1 MSVQFNFQG
10 GTLYQKVDR
19 EFKDMTE
26 EALKKEQEM
35 IKRDK
40 SRYQDI
46 TITDSNGKKEVFKA
60 VTFRDSKDSDNLIT
74 VRLTDR
80 NIENLKNKFED
91 SEFTKM
97 ENGSI
102 RMLGDAE
109 EFLSTWFEDIK
120 YNRGFDKK
128 GADFNVEYEY
138 LDKKLGGE
146 VSKIDVKMSNQYM
159 SLGKMKNL
167 AGLIREQDLKG
178 LTKEQ
183 KTEIED
189 EVKRANIM
197 SRYFKEYIS
206 IFEADKGKNL
216 TDELNTTLRIDENF
230 DGQIDI
236 NENFKRDKNS
246 PSNVQ
251 EFFSKIVE
259 DFNKNYSN
267 EEFAKDDFE
276 KDLDIDF
283 MSFADKEAL
292 LEKIKGMKNSND
304 IESNSEDGNYDN
316 AVEQKEKVINDV
328 VVNITKGKTAL
339 EQNWQMALDL
349 LFDNKILEEEPKK
362 VKTEKDLKQDELQSK
377 VEDSL
382 KNSFDSLGIKKYE
395 EQSKIMSSISAMYN
409 TLYKDSDIENFVN
422 KLYDDFTTV
431 NEYELDNPYNVSYD
445 GYLGAKEF
453 LSTIKEYANKRDYSD
468 SYIASKEFQKEF
480 FTLYND
486 GKRAKVEFGTNS
498 IYGFAR
504 NLVRAKEQPD
514 YTWKAK
520 FTNMADTFL
529 NMKEQEKYIAEITL
543 LKSLVRDL

>member
-197 SRYFKEYIS
+197 SRYFKKY
-206 IFEADKGKNL
+206 K
-216 TDELNTTLRIDENF
+216 
-230 DGQIDI
+230 
-236 NENFKRDKNS
+236 
-246 PSNVQ
+246 
-251 EFFSKIVE
+251 SK
-259 DFNKNYSN
+259 F
-267 EEFAKDDFE
+267 
-276 KDLDIDF
+276 
-283 MSFADKEAL
+283 
-292 LEKIKGMKNSND
+292 
-304 IESNSEDGNYDN
+304 
-316 AVEQKEKVINDV
+316 
-328 VVNITKGKTAL
+328 
-339 EQNWQMALDL
+339 
-349 LFDNKILEEEPKK
+349 
-362 VKTEKDLKQDELQSK
+362 
-377 VEDSL
+377 
-382 KNSFDSLGIKKYE
+382 
-395 EQSKIMSSISAMYN
+395 
-409 TLYKDSDIENFVN
+409 
-422 KLYDDFTTV
+422 
-431 NEYELDNPYNVSYD
+431 
-445 GYLGAKEF
+445 
-453 LSTIKEYANKRDYSD
+453 
-468 SYIASKEFQKEF
+468 
-480 FTLYND
+480 
-486 GKRAKVEFGTNS
+486 
-498 IYGFAR
+498 
-504 NLVRAKEQPD
+504 
-514 YTWKAK
+514 
-520 FTNMADTFL
+520 
-529 NMKEQEKYIAEITL
+529 
-543 LKSLVRDL
+543 